1 MRSVERLQQAVRLL
15 VAERQALR
23 QRDACRDELEA
34 NRLEL
39 AARNRELSLALI
51 DRYLPRVEPKA
62 A

>member
-1 MRSVERLQQAVRLL
+1 MRSVERLQDGVRQL

-23 QRDACRDELEA
+23 RRDACRDELEA

-39 AARNRELSLALI
+39 AARLRELSFALI
-51 DRYLPRVEPKA
+51 DRYLPRAELRA